1 MPRNNWTPV
10 VLDLLYLLTEEGGAR
25 LDYVDDGG
33 HTTHLKAP
41 KTSAERL
48 EIRHQ
53 AASAITAVDASTM
66 RIILDGELAVLSIV
80 LGNEPDEIV
89 QDCTFGTVGNHSKL
103 YWMLKTITS
112 KFSRQWEDKPCP
124 VIEGEE
130 PEPISG
136 KAYARAAKRL
146 HHREGTLEIDD
157 EPTISESSDEGAYVA
172 AWVWVYDEDV
182 TAEDRA

>member
-10 VLDLLYLLTEEGGAR
+10 VLDLLYLLTEEGGAS
-25 LDYVDDGG
+25 LDYVDIGW

-130 PEPISG
+130 PEPISDD
-136 KAYARAAKRL
+136 AYRAAAVKK
-146 HHREGTLEIDD
+146 HHSDGRVEVDWDAEVFVSEDD
-157 EPTISESSDEGAYVA
+157 GAYVA
-172 AWVWVYDEDV
+172 ARVWVYNDDV